1 VDGREWLGRTVQQGA
16 VLYVALER
24 KKLVERRAI
33 ASESVMRFPMP
44 YSLSSV
50 GFLIFGIP
58 RTWPAWWRPLG
69 KSKTK
74 PGKHWPSGLNT
85 PAIQLACRVTFTG
98 LLLAPDRLAK
108 LELLGSSL
116 PILSLAISP
125 RSNVIIIRR
134 STSPVD
140 ELRNLR

>member
-1 VDGREWLGRTVQQGA
+1 
-16 VLYVALER
+16 
-24 KKLVERRAI
+24 
-33 ASESVMRFPMP
+33 MRFPMP

-58 RTWPAWWRPLG
+58 RRWPAWWRPLG

-108 LELLGSSL
+108 LELLGLIFADFKLGHFSPHQCNYHSSFDF
-116 PILSLAISP
+116 AC
-125 RSNVIIIRR
+125 R
-134 STSPVD
+134 
-140 ELRNLR
+140 